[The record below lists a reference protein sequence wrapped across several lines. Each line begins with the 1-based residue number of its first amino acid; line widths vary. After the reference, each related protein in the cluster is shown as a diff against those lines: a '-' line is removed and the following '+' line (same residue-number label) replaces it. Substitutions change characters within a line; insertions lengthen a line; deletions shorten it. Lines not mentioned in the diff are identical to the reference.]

1 MKIKSYALF
10 HNLVADEYS
19 VLVHYES
26 GSVKEYFAKHITD
39 FPVSV
44 QKNALR
50 NNQFKE
56 VKFRNGT
63 AMSGQWFERMEE
75 A

>member
-1 MKIKSYALF
+1 MKVKSYALF
-10 HNLVADEYS
+10 HNLVTDDYS

-26 GSVKEYFAKHITD
+26 GRVKEYFAKRITD
-39 FPVSV
+39 FPITV

-56 VKFRNGT
+56 VNFRNGKVRC
-63 AMSGQWFERMEE
+63 GQWFERVEE